1 MGTGTHNLV
10 LTAHLIG
17 VVLWVS
23 GLTTIYW
30 MLRFHDHAPKSVH
43 EKLILMERAMAM
55 STDIAATVA
64 IGCGIALAL
73 YPLQGG
79 NEFRQAWLHV
89 KLTAVLLGVLS
100 VHGLLRARIKRY
112 SRGELKPVPT
122 WAWSLL
128 LAGVVIAL
136 FAVATRL
143 DISNG

>member
-1 MGTGTHNLV
+1 MSPSVYLLV
-10 LTAHLIG
+10 MTAHVLG
-17 VVLWVS
+17 MVLWIS

-100 VHGLLRARIKRY
+100 VHG
-112 SRGELKPVPT
+112 
-122 WAWSLL
+122 
-128 LAGVVIAL
+128 
-136 FAVATRL
+136 
-143 DISNG
+143 

>member
-1 MGTGTHNLV
+1 MSESTRLLV

-30 MLRFHDHAPKSVH
+30 MLRFHDHAPKEVH
-43 EKLILMERAMAM
+43 EKLTLMERAMAL
-55 STDIAATVA
+55 STDIAATVT

-73 YPLQGG
+73 SPVNLFATKG
-79 NEFRQAWLHV
+79 NGWLHV
-89 KLTAVLLGVLS
+89 KLAAVILGILS
-100 VHGLLRARIKRY
+100 VHGILRARIKRY

-128 LAGVVIAL
+128 LAGVAISI
-136 FAVATRL
+136 FAVVTRL
-143 DISNG
+143 NIFH